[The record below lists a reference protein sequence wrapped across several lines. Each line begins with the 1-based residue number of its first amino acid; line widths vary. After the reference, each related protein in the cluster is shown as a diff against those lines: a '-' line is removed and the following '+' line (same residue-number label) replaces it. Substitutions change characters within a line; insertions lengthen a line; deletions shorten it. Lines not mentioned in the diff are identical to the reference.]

1 MDSLINLNAIFDH
14 AELSVGVISDTH
26 SRLNKD
32 VVGSLQNC
40 DVILHAGDIGNVTVL
55 EDLNQF
61 TPHVYSVR
69 GNNDIEDKWPG
80 DDISALNKIP
90 HAIEL
95 TFNEQRIAMT
105 HGHQF
110 PAVET
115 RHQKLREQFPQANI
129 IIYGHSHL
137 LVCDQEHEQWV
148 INPGAGGYNRTF
160 RGASCLVMHYKN
172 RQWQIEETRIQKSA

>member
-1 MDSLINLNAIFDH
+1 MDTLINLNSIFDH

-55 EDLNQF
+55 NDLLQF

-69 GNNDIEDKWPG
+69 GNNDVEEKWPAEEQHEL
-80 DDISALNKIP
+80 SKIP
-90 HAIEL
+90 DALEL
-95 TFNEQRIAMT
+95 TFKQERIAIT
-105 HGHQF
+105 HGHQY

-137 LVCDQEHEQWV
+137 LVCDQEQQPWV
-148 INPGAGGYNRTF
+148 INPGPGGYNRTF
-160 RGASCLVMHYKN
+160 RGASCLVMHYKDK
-172 RQWQIEETRIQKSA
+172 RWQIEETRVETL